1 MEKAKFGAV
10 WLWCVGKGY
19 EEKENEDGF
28 LDATF
33 YKEEK
38 TIGFIYES
46 DKTVDELLFC
56 IENAKE
62 RVQYI
67 YIVIDDASKYRNLE
81 KTVPGFCGVFC
92 NSNAFGLGMV
102 IQILKQAT
110 FISKEA

>member
-1 MEKAKFGAV
+1 MKKSKFGAV

-19 EEKENEDGF
+19 EEKENEDSF

-33 YKEEK
+33 LKDGE
-38 TIGFIYES
+38 TTGFIFES
-46 DKTVDELLFC
+46 DKTVNELLSC

-62 RVQYI
+62 KVQYI
-67 YIVIDDASKYRNLE
+67 YIVIDDDSKYRSLE

-92 NSNAFGLGMV
+92 NSNAFGLGAV
-102 IQILKQAT
+102 IQIMKQAT